1 MKLPQAA
8 RLGQN
13 NAVTASNAL
22 IPRRDYLAGQRRS
35 IIARAIIGSLAGMIP
50 LPLLDDMA
58 VASILGNG
66 YRSLASAHHV
76 DLTDDA
82 VNALVHGQSS
92 PPKIASLAVGGVL
105 ARVATR
111 AAKRM
116 MVAIA
121 AVNRARSAARTYT
134 FMTLFD
140 HYCAKLHT
148 GPALDGPTALALR
161 EEISKAIDATPGA
174 LAFHPFRRA
183 ALAAARSTVRAPLE
197 LADLVSGGRLRK
209 ALASKNENEIAE
221 PEHVDDIELMM
232 ERVLSEK
239 ANFLARTVASVEAQ
253 LSSEQNPFLDGA
265 IESLDRRW
273 RARMSVKAIK

>member
-1 MKLPQAA
+1 MKLPQAV

-13 NAVTASNAL
+13 NAVTASKAL

-35 IIARAIIGSLAGMIP
+35 IIARAIVGSLAGMIP
-50 LPLLDDMA
+50 LPFLDDMA

-66 YRSLASAHHV
+66 YRTLASAHHV

-82 VNALVHGQSS
+82 VNALVHGQSQ
-92 PPKIASLAVGGVL
+92 PPKLAGLAVGGVL
-105 ARVATR
+105 ARVASR

-161 EEISKAIDATPGA
+161 EEISKAIDAAPGA

-209 ALASKNENEIAE
+209 ALASKNEIAE

-239 ANFLARTVASVEAQ
+239 SNFLARTVASVEAQ

-265 IESLDRRW
+265 IASLDRRW

>member
-1 MKLPQAA
+1 MKLPQAV

-13 NAVTASNAL
+13 SSVTATKAL

-35 IIARAIIGSLAGMIP
+35 IIARAIVGSLAGMIP
-50 LPLLDDMA
+50 LPFLDDMA

-92 PPKIASLAVGGVL
+92 PPKLAGLAVGGVL
-105 ARVATR
+105 SRVATR

-148 GPALDGPTALALR
+148 GLALDGPTALALR

-209 ALASKNENEIAE
+209 ALASKNEVAE
-221 PEHVDDIELMM
+221 PEHVDDIEQMM

-239 ANFLARTVASVEAQ
+239 SNFLARTVASVEAQ

-265 IESLDRRW
+265 IASLDRRW
-273 RARMSVKAIK
+273 RARMSLKAIK

>member
-1 MKLPQAA
+1 MKLPQAV

-13 NAVTASNAL
+13 NPVTAPSAL

-35 IIARAIIGSLAGMIP
+35 IIARAIVGSLAGMIP
-50 LPLLDDMA
+50 LPFLDDMA

-66 YRSLASAHHV
+66 YRSLAAAHHV
-76 DLTDDA
+76 DLTDEA
-82 VNALVHGQSS
+82 VNALVHGQSQ
-92 PPKIASLAVGGVL
+92 PPKLAGLAVGGVL
-105 ARVATR
+105 ARVASR

-140 HYCAKLHT
+140 HYCAKLHV
-148 GPALDGPTALALR
+148 GAALDGPTALALR

-209 ALASKNENEIAE
+209 ALASKSEVAE
-221 PEHVDDIELMM
+221 PEHVDDIEQMM

-239 ANFLARTVASVEAQ
+239 SNFLARTVASVEAQ

-265 IESLDRRW
+265 IGSLDRRW